1 MKDPIKLLIVDDSIV
16 MRQVIRNIFESV
28 PHVKVIGEAHD
39 GKMALKMIP
48 DLNPDVVTLDINMP
62 VMDGLTALK
71 HIMIRFPRPVVMC
84 STLTREGDAITF
96 DSLKY
101 GAVDFIH
108 KPSNRY
114 PETLEKQYATIIKKI
129 TLASKVK
136 MESVRIYR
144 PKKETGGLK
153 RSKTVKKELRRV
165 CAIGASEG
173 GCASLLKIIPHIQAD
188 LPLAFL
194 VILHESP
201 ELVDSF
207 IRYLK
212 GESEIRIQKGINGA
226 PLKPGVCYMT
236 SGQEYMT
243 VAASNGRYTLRV
255 SPSPFPGRR
264 GSINMLMLTLA
275 EVMGDRSMGI
285 ILSGSGND
293 GAEGISEIIRR
304 QGTGIVQEPASCLH
318 KEMALAALDY
328 NKSARIITDRDM
340 AARINKKYGYKFP

>member
-28 PHVKVIGEAHD
+28 PHIKVVGEAHD
-39 GKMALKMIP
+39 GKMALEMIP
-48 DLNPDVVTLDINMP
+48 ELSPDVITLDINMP

-84 STLTREGDAITF
+84 STLTREGDVITF

-114 PETLEKQYATIIKKI
+114 PDSLEKQYATIIKKI

-144 PKKETGGLK
+144 HPKGQNALK
-153 RSKTVKKELRRV
+153 RSRPGNKKLQRV

-173 GCASLLKIIPHIQAD
+173 GCASLLKIIPHIQAN

-194 VILHESP
+194 VILHESSG
-201 ELVDSF
+201 LVDSF

-212 GESEIRIQKGINGA
+212 GESEIRVQKGINGA
-226 PLKPGVCYMT
+226 PLKPGVCYMA

-243 VAASNGRYTLRV
+243 VAASKGRYTLRV

-293 GAEGISEIIRR
+293 GAEGMSEIIRK
-304 QGTGIVQEPASCLH
+304 GGVGIVQHPASCLH
-318 KEMALAALDY
+318 KEMALSALDY
-328 NKSARIITDRDM
+328 NKAAKIIADRDM
-340 AARINKKYGYKFP
+340 AAKINKKYGHQFV